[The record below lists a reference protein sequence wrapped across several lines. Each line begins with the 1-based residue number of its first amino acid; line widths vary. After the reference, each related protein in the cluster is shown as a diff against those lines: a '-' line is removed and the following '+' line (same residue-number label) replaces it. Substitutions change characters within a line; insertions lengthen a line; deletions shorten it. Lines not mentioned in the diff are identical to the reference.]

1 MRHSKNQLQSAPW
14 AANPRMIHLRFVNCD
29 CVKDWTARKVLN
41 AKTIGV
47 PFNTLL
53 RYLKSD
59 NLFNGDDGSESEREK
74 ETERKKLRARSFSS
88 FFLSS
93 VPIPPTRDSSGCV
106 SSSVTRLDD
115 YRKFLATNSPLKV
128 AQKDCWL
135 LEYFE
140 KDQLIKN
147 CYGYYLGNFW
157 KHLGNFFNP
166 LSGHTGLFPKSKKW
180 SNLETPFLYY
190 SDRLISL
197 SGWNE
202 FEMIQTIQKWKTNF
216 AFQIEKINEN
226 QNGQRVKMRSCL
238 WEHICFTEWDQLI
251 TWA

>member
-157 KHLGNFFNP
+157 KHLGNFLIHYLVTLVSSRKAKSDPTLKRRFYIIRIVSYRWVDEMNLKWFKQFKNGRQIL
-166 LSGHTGLFPKSKKW
+166 LSKLRKSTRTKMDRESKWGLA
-180 SNLETPFLYY
+180 
-190 SDRLISL
+190 
-197 SGWNE
+197 
-202 FEMIQTIQKWKTNF
+202 FESIFVSQS
-216 AFQIEKINEN
+216 EIN
-226 QNGQRVKMRSCL
+226 
-238 WEHICFTEWDQLI
+238 
-251 TWA
+251 

>member
-106 SSSVTRLDD
+106 SSSVNILDD
-115 YRKFLATNSPLKV
+115 YRKLLATNSPLKV

-135 LEYFE
+135 LKYFE
-140 KDQLIKN
+140 KDQLIKK
-147 CYGYYLGNFW
+147 LLW
-157 KHLGNFFNP
+157 I
-166 LSGHTGLFPKSKKW
+166 LFGQ
-180 SNLETPFLYY
+180 LL
-190 SDRLISL
+190 
-197 SGWNE
+197 
-202 FEMIQTIQKWKTNF
+202 KTF
-216 AFQIEKINEN
+216 
-226 QNGQRVKMRSCL
+226 GQL
-238 WEHICFTEWDQLI
+238 F
-251 TWA
+251 